1 MILVLT
7 NPIKIDRKS
16 RSELIVSFKDYTR
29 NYNLRDI
36 TGVVILGSST
46 LIPSGV
52 VSLLSSMNIPLI
64 ISNKLGVAIS
74 SPTLVVML
82 SEVREKQYKL
92 TDEEKSEIARNFIL
106 ARFNGLSNLL
116 KYYKQDPPQ
125 LVDNNDLLV
134 WEAINSR
141 AFWDKIFNLF
151 PKEVRDIGRKP
162 RHSDPFNKS
171 LSLAYALLY
180 AICTRAL
187 LSFGFDPTYGFMH
200 KSRYS
205 TALSFDFSEMF
216 KPIAIHAVI
225 RAYKKGLSLDK
236 EGELS
241 KDSVNKVSRE
251 FFDLIS
257 KKQNNESIYKA
268 VYNRALKL
276 SQYLRKKDKS
286 IKYTFTYD
294 PRKLS

>member
-141 AFWDKIFNLF
+141 AFWVLC
-151 PKEVRDIGRKP
+151 G
-162 RHSDPFNKS
+162 
-171 LSLAYALLY
+171 
-180 AICTRAL
+180 
-187 LSFGFDPTYGFMH
+187 
-200 KSRYS
+200 
-205 TALSFDFSEMF
+205 
-216 KPIAIHAVI
+216 
-225 RAYKKGLSLDK
+225 
-236 EGELS
+236 
-241 KDSVNKVSRE
+241 SVQ
-251 FFDLIS
+251 FF
-257 KKQNNESIYKA
+257 
-268 VYNRALKL
+268 
-276 SQYLRKKDKS
+276 
-286 IKYTFTYD
+286 
-294 PRKLS
+294 